1 MDRNTCL
8 NKLENS
14 FTFQMSLGSKE
25 LFHSN
30 FIHWLSIIDWDKFLE
45 VLHELSGVNQFW
57 WEKQH
62 CSVEARVGAGK
73 QPFRPEKDNIEVRR
87 EYNHYDLS
95 IYILV
100 GFTNPRKGGKPAKKW
115 QPVFVLEN
123 KVKSMPYQK
132 QLDDYAKN
140 VYEEWKKSFP
150 AKERKTPER
159 NSNWQN
165 RGITTILL
173 TLFDGITINPYNADD
188 GNTLLWNICNYD
200 GLSSVVRNVF
210 SQINSKE
217 KTIIDDYCTFIE
229 ALHHLSQTDDW
240 MVSENDDYVN
250 KMIGG
255 GDEEKRLRISDL
267 REKVLFERMLKIFE
281 EKVKKSSLKDN
292 CEHSYKGHAEKGKVY
307 YETAFSRGTGIF
319 QPFII
324 INDDYWLMIQ
334 LQGHQYRRC
343 VITNKKDDAKMA
355 SIINKLKQT
364 IWPGYDPQCGYGDC
378 FKYDYSPFDNKTVGN
393 VLDDVIKDFE
403 TIISNINSLK

>member
-8 NKLENS
+8 NNIENS

-30 FIHWLSIIDWDKFLE
+30 FLHWLSFIDWDGFLK
-45 VLHELSGVNQFW
+45 VLHELSGVEQFW
-57 WEKQH
+57 WEDPH
-62 CSVEARVGAGK
+62 CGVEASVGAGK
-73 QPFRPEKDNIEVRR
+73 QPFRPENGNIEVRR

-100 GFTNPRKGGKPAKKW
+100 GFTNPRKSGKPAKKW

-132 QLDDYAKN
+132 QLDDYANK
-140 VYEEWKKSFP
+140 VYEEWEKSLP
-150 AKERKTPER
+150 VNNT
-159 NSNWQN
+159 WQN
-165 RGITTILL
+165 QGITALLL
-173 TLFDGITINPYNADD
+173 TLFDGITISPSNVGNN
-188 GNTLLWNICNYD
+188 NTLPWNVRNYQQ
-200 GLSSVVRNVF
+200 LKSVV
-210 SQINSKE
+210 SQISDKE

-267 REKVLFERMLKIFE
+267 REKVHFERMLKIFE

-364 IWPGYDPQCGYGDC
+364 IWPGYDPQCEYGDC
-378 FKYDYSPFDNKTVGN
+378 FKYDYSPFDNKTVGE
-393 VLDDVIKDFE
+393 VLDKVIEDFE
-403 TIISNINSLK
+403 NIISHIDELKKIP

>member
-8 NKLENS
+8 NKLANS

-30 FIHWLSIIDWDKFLE
+30 FLHWLSFIDWDGFLK
-45 VLHELSGVNQFW
+45 VLHELSGVEQFW
-57 WEKQH
+57 WEDPH
-62 CSVEARVGAGK
+62 CGVEASVGAGK
-73 QPFRPEKDNIEVRR
+73 QPFRPENGNIEVRR

-100 GFTNPRKGGKPAKKW
+100 GFTNPRKSGKPAKKW

-132 QLDDYAKN
+132 QLDDYANK
-140 VYEEWKKSFP
+140 VYEEWEKSLP
-150 AKERKTPER
+150 VNNT
-159 NSNWQN
+159 WQN
-165 RGITTILL
+165 QGITALLL
-173 TLFDGITINPYNADD
+173 TLFDGIIISPSNVGNN
-188 GNTLLWNICNYD
+188 NTLPWNVRNYQQ
-200 GLSSVVRNVF
+200 LKSVV
-210 SQINSKE
+210 SQISDKE

-229 ALHHLSQTDDW
+229 ALHHLSQTNDW
-240 MVSENDDYVN
+240 MVLENDIYVA
-250 KMIGG
+250 KMISGG
-255 GDEEKRLRISDL
+255 VEEKRLRISDL
-267 REKVLFERMLKIFE
+267 REKVHFERMLKIFE

-378 FKYDYSPFDNKTVGN
+378 FKYDYSPFDNKTVGE
-393 VLDDVIKDFE
+393 VLDKVIEDFE
-403 TIISNINSLK
+403 NIISHIDELKKIP

>member
-1 MDRNTCL
+1 
-8 NKLENS
+8 
-14 FTFQMSLGSKE
+14 MSLGAKE

-30 FIHWLSIIDWDKFLE
+30 FLQWLSIIDWDKFLKI
-45 VLHELSGVNQFW
+45 LHKLSGVKQFW

-62 CSVEARVGAGK
+62 CSVEASVGAGK
-73 QPFRPEKDNIEVRR
+73 QPFRPANENIEVRR

-100 GFTNPRKGGKPAKKW
+100 GFTNPRKGGQPTKKW
-115 QPVFVLEN
+115 QPVFMLEN

-132 QLDDYAKN
+132 QLDDYANK

-150 AKERKTPER
+150 AKERKTPKL

-165 RGITTILL
+165 KGITAILL
-173 TLFDGITINPYNADD
+173 TLFEEITINPSNVGD
-188 GNTLLWNICNYD
+188 GNTLSWNICNYD
-200 GLSSVVRNVF
+200 ILSNVVRSMF

-217 KTIIDDYCTFIE
+217 KMVIDDYCTFIE
-229 ALHHLSQTDDW
+229 SLHLLSRTDDW
-240 MVSENDDYVN
+240 KVSENDSYVT

-267 REKVLFERMLKIFE
+267 REKVHFERMLKIFE
-281 EKVKKSSLKDN
+281 EKVEKSSLKSK
-292 CEHSYKGHAEKGKVY
+292 CEHSYKGNAEKGKVY

-334 LQGHQYRRC
+334 LQGHQYRKS
-343 VITNKKDDAKMA
+343 VIINKKDDKKMA
-355 SIINKLKQT
+355 AIIDKLKLT
-364 IWPGYDPQCGYGDC
+364 IWNDYNPQCHYGDRH
-378 FKYDYSPFDNKTVGN
+378 KYVYSLPFDNKTVGN

-403 TIISNINSLK
+403 TIISNIKSLK

>member
-8 NKLENS
+8 NKLANS

-30 FIHWLSIIDWDKFLE
+30 FLHWLSFIDWDKFLK
-45 VLHELSGVNQFW
+45 VLHELSGVEQFW
-57 WEKQH
+57 WEDQH
-62 CSVEARVGAGK
+62 CSVEASVGAGK
-73 QPFRPEKDNIEVRR
+73 QPFRPENENIEVRR

-100 GFTNPRKGGKPAKKW
+100 GFTKPRKSGKPAKKW

-132 QLDDYAKN
+132 QLDDYANK
-140 VYEEWKKSFP
+140 VYEEWAKSLP
-150 AKERKTPER
+150 VNNT
-159 NSNWQN
+159 WQDQ
-165 RGITTILL
+165 GITALLL
-173 TLFDGITINPYNADD
+173 TLFDGITISPSNVDNN
-188 GNTLLWNICNYD
+188 NTLPWNVRNYQQ
-200 GLSSVVRNVF
+200 LLCAVISVV
-210 SQINSKE
+210 SQISDKE

-240 MVSENDDYVN
+240 MVLENDIYVA
-250 KMIGG
+250 KMISGG
-255 GDEEKRLRISDL
+255 VEEKRLRISDL
-267 REKVLFERMLKIFE
+267 REKVHFERMLKIFE

-378 FKYDYSPFDNKTVGN
+378 FKYDYSPFDNKTVGE
-393 VLDDVIKDFE
+393 VLDKVIEDFE
-403 TIISNINSLK
+403 NIISHIDELKKIP